1 MERISIGFAAGQVL
15 ALRVEKDV
23 LDELTGALSGQNL
36 WHQLSTDDGAVNIR
50 LDSVVYLRTENP
62 ESKVGFG
69 L

>member
-15 ALRVEKDV
+15 GLRVDKAQ
-23 LDELTGALSGQNL
+23 LDELTSALSGQNL
-36 WHQLSTDDGAVNIR
+36 WHQVSTEDGSVNLR

>member
-15 ALRVEKDV
+15 GLRVDKDA
-23 LDELTGALSGQNL
+23 LDGLAAALSSTEP
-36 WHQLSTDDGAVNIR
+36 WFQLSTEDGTVSIR
-50 LDSVVYLRTENP
+50 TDAVVYLRTENP